1 MRFSIRLRQRLSGGP
16 VAPVAG
22 CVLVVLMWALASAR
36 VSTDNSRWG
45 ANYFPNVTLTT
56 QDGRSVRFYDDL
68 IKGKIVA
75 INLIYTSCE
84 YNCPLETARLA
95 QVQKLLGD
103 RMGKDIFF
111 YSITLDPKHDT
122 PAVLKAYADQFGA
135 GPGWL
140 FLTGTQAD
148 IDLVSKKLGLYSPPN
163 PSNKDGHTP
172 SLLVGNEPAGQW
184 THNVATSQP
193 SSLAR
198 MIGTWLSSWQYAPA
212 TPVSSYAD
220 APRPAPFD
228 FGAYTYARRCVA
240 CHTIGG
246 GETLAPDLLGVT
258 DRRDRTWLTR
268 FITAPNQMRT
278 EGDSAALALR
288 AKYPRVQMPNL
299 TLTDEEVA
307 AVIDFVHERSRTA
320 ERGFPAAPA
329 PAASAP
335 AGAREATAGV
345 GPVLT
350 AYLTIQR
357 ALAADSLAGV
367 KAGAH
372 DIAVEAARGGPAEQ
386 PVMAAASRFERVAD
400 LSSARVAFG
409 ALSDAILIAAKRG
422 GRPLDSG
429 LRLAYC
435 PMARKYWLQTG
446 ETIDNPYY
454 GATMRTC
461 GRFDS
466 EIPNLE

>member
-1 MRFSIRLRQRLSGGP
+1 MRCAIPLRLRPGARSM
-16 VAPVAG
+16 APIAG
-22 CVLVVLMWALASAR
+22 CCLVAAMWALASVR
-36 VSTDNSRWG
+36 VSTDNARWG

-111 YSITLDPKHDT
+111 YSITIDPQHDT

-135 GPGWL
+135 GPGWY
-140 FLTGTQAD
+140 FLTGKQAD
-148 IDLVSKKLGLYSPPN
+148 IDLLSRKLGLYSPPN

-198 MIGTWLSSWQYAPA
+198 MIGAWLSSWQYAPA
-212 TPVSSYAD
+212 TPISSYAD
-220 APRPAPFD
+220 APKPAAFD
-228 FGAYTYARRCVA
+228 FGAYTYARRCGA

-258 DRRDRTWLTR
+258 DRRDRAWLTR
-268 FITAPNQMRT
+268 FIAAPNQMRT

-299 TLTDEEVA
+299 TLTDEEVT
-307 AVIDFVHERSRTA
+307 AVIDFVRERSRTA
-320 ERGFPAAPA
+320 ERGLPAVSA

-335 AGAREATAGV
+335 PAPREAAAGV
-345 GPVLT
+345 GPVLA

-357 ALAADSLAGV
+357 ALADDSLAGV
-367 KAGAH
+367 KARAQEIVADAGKGGA
-372 DIAVEAARGGPAEQ
+372 AGQPVVAAARAFEQ
-386 PVMAAASRFERVAD
+386 VTD
-400 LSSARVAFG
+400 LSSARAAF
-409 ALSDAILIAAKRG
+409 AKLSDALLIAARRT
-422 GRPLDSG
+422 GRPLEAG
-429 LRLAYC
+429 VKVAYC

-461 GRFDS
+461 GRFDPG
-466 EIPNLE
+466 IPHLE